1 MSSALLVLED
11 GIVFTGEAIGAPTRS
26 NGEVVFCTAMT
37 GYQEALTDPSFA
49 EQVLVMTYPLQGN
62 YGINEQDVESKR
74 IQVRAFVVR
83 ESCDEPVHWRS
94 KRTLHDYLTENDVPG
109 IAGIDTRALTR
120 KLRTGGVMMGT
131 VTHDETAEQALAR
144 LRDLPR
150 YGTTDLVP
158 WVSTKRPYDY
168 PPDVAQPPS
177 AVGPSQPAAPSSPGP
192 RIVVLDLGVKYNILR
207 TLHRLGCRPTAV
219 PCDTTAADI
228 LAMDPDGILL
238 SPGPGDPALL
248 GYAVETARGLVGKAP
263 IMGICLGHQVIGEA
277 FGAKT
282 YKLKFGHRGANHPVR
297 DEATG
302 RVYVTA
308 QNHGYAVDDA
318 GLGTDLEVS
327 HRNVNDGT
335 VEGLRHR
342 REPIMTIQYHSEASP
357 GPLDNMYLFERFL
370 DLVKAVRPMDGA

>member
-1 MSSALLVLED
+1 MAKSLLVLED
-11 GIVFTGEAIGAPTRS
+11 GTTFTGVAIGAPVRS
-26 NGEVVFCTAMT
+26 NGETVFCTAMT

-49 EQVLVMTYPLQGN
+49 EQILTMTFPLQGN
-62 YGINEQDVESKR
+62 YGINDDDVESRR

-83 ESCDEPVHWRS
+83 ENCDEPVHWRS
-94 KRTLHDYLTENDVPG
+94 KRTLSQFLEDNGIPG
-109 IAGIDTRALTR
+109 IAGVDTRALTR
-120 KLRTGGVMMGT
+120 KLRTGGVLMGT
-131 VTHDETAEQALAR
+131 VTHDETADQALAR
-144 LRDLPR
+144 LRDLPP
-150 YGTTDLVP
+150 YGSTDLVP
-158 WVSTKRPYDY
+158 WVSTRQPYEY
-168 PPDVAQPPS
+168 EGAR
-177 AVGPSQPAAPSSPGP
+177 APSPADAATSP

-207 TLHRLGCRPTAV
+207 SLHRLGCAPTVV
-219 PCDTTAADI
+219 PCHTSAEDI
-228 LAMDPDGILL
+228 LALNPDGVLL

-248 GYAVETARGLVGKAP
+248 DYAVATAKALVGKTP

-318 GLGTDLEVS
+318 GLSSDFEVS

-357 GPLDNMYLFERFL
+357 GPLDSMYLFEEFL
-370 DLVKAVRPMDGA
+370 SMVRSVKS

>member
-1 MSSALLVLED
+1 MAKALLVLED
-11 GIVFTGEAIGAPTRS
+11 GSVFAGDAIGAPVRS
-26 NGEVVFCTAMT
+26 HGEVVFCTAMT

-62 YGINEQDVESKR
+62 YGVNEFDVESRR

-83 ESCDEPVHWRS
+83 EDCATPSHWKS
-94 KRTLHDYLTENDVPG
+94 KRTLHEYLDENGVPG

-120 KLRTGGVMMGT
+120 KLRTAGVMMGA
-131 VTHDETAEQALAR
+131 VTHDETADQALAR

-150 YGTTDLVP
+150 YGSTDLVP
-158 WVSTKRPYDY
+158 WVSTRNAYEY
-168 PPDVAQPPS
+168 PVDQD
-177 AVGPSQPAAPSSPGP
+177 SPGAALDERSP
-192 RIVVLDLGVKYNILR
+192 HIVVLDLGVKLNILR
-207 TLHRLGCRPTAV
+207 VLHRLGCRVTAV
-219 PCDTTAADI
+219 PCQTTADEI
-228 LAMDPDGILL
+228 TAMKPDGVLL

-248 GYAVETARGLVGKAP
+248 DYAIGTARGLVGKTP

-277 FGAKT
+277 FGAKS

-297 DEATG
+297 DGATG
-302 RVYVTA
+302 RVYITA
-308 QNHGYAVDDA
+308 QNHGYAIDDA
-318 GLGTDLEVS
+318 GLSSDIVVS

-342 REPIMTIQYHSEASP
+342 NEPVVTIQYHSEASP

-370 DLVKAVRPMDGA
+370 EMVRAVQTPR